1 MDDFENAFGSAFND
15 SGTNKVVED
24 SQKKEESDLEKEQ
37 PDGHSTPEPVVSSS
51 TESNTDAQPN
61 RRRGRKKKT
70 VADCDGGS
78 TTEVGHFSCIC
89 DSKLIAQVRAL
100 AWKEHMTVR
109 AVVEKMFSTCISKY
123 EKKHGAIEVEQTKST
138 DELFWPLYLIA
149 HDFSL
154 PRADTELI
162 SGSLSAHFCIAIY
175 L

>member
-24 SQKKEESDLEKEQ
+24 SQKQEEPALEKEL
-37 PDGHSTPEPVVSSS
+37 PDGQGIPEPVASS
-51 TESNTDAQPN
+51 TTETNTDTQLV
-61 RRRGRKKKT
+61 RKRGRKKKT
-70 VADCDGGS
+70 VANCDGGS

-138 DELFWPLYLIA
+138 DELF
-149 HDFSL
+149 
-154 PRADTELI
+154 
-162 SGSLSAHFCIAIY
+162 
-175 L
+175 

>member
-24 SQKKEESDLEKEQ
+24 SQKQEEPALEKEL
-37 PDGHSTPEPVVSSS
+37 PDGQGIPEPVASS
-51 TESNTDAQPN
+51 TTETNTDTQLV
-61 RRRGRKKKT
+61 RKRGRKKKT
-70 VADCDGGS
+70 VANCDGGS

-109 AVVEKMFSTCISKY
+109 AVVEKMFSTCVSKY

-138 DELFWPLYLIA
+138 DELF
-149 HDFSL
+149 
-154 PRADTELI
+154 
-162 SGSLSAHFCIAIY
+162 
-175 L
+175 

>member
-1 MDDFENAFGSAFND
+1 MPNFAEGDNAFMGLFGDVPNKGAETSREPPKQDESHVSEEQTSKVNKGE
-15 SGTNKVVED
+15 SGNKPVE
-24 SQKKEESDLEKEQ
+24 EVATE
-37 PDGHSTPEPVVSSS
+37 TPV
-51 TESNTDAQPN
+51 

-109 AVVEKMFSTCISKY
+109 AVVEKMFSTCVSKY

-138 DELFWPLYLIA
+138 DELF
-149 HDFSL
+149 
-154 PRADTELI
+154 
-162 SGSLSAHFCIAIY
+162 
-175 L
+175 

>member
-1 MDDFENAFGSAFND
+1 MYDFENAFGSAFND

-138 DELFWPLYLIA
+138 DELF
-149 HDFSL
+149 
-154 PRADTELI
+154 
-162 SGSLSAHFCIAIY
+162 
-175 L
+175 